1 MNLLNSELNQK
12 LPLIE
17 LRKKEYDQM
26 LSHYTVLKRKLEQ
39 SLHGK
44 TNLEET
50 NKELSLFLE
59 NIKKENA
66 VALQNIGYLNSQIKT
81 LLYLN
86 QKLKQIIH
94 NQDPLY
100 DLSQFSEFTRNKYKS
115 FNFFEYY
122 KSLI

>member
-1 MNLLNSELNQK
+1 
-12 LPLIE
+12 
-17 LRKKEYDQM
+17 M

-66 VALQNIGYLNSQIKT
+66 VALQNIGYLNSQIKV

-94 NQDPLY
+94 SHDPLY
-100 DLSQFSEFTRNKYKS
+100 DLSQFSEFTRNPYKL
-115 FNFFEYY
+115 
-122 KSLI
+122 LIFMNMIL